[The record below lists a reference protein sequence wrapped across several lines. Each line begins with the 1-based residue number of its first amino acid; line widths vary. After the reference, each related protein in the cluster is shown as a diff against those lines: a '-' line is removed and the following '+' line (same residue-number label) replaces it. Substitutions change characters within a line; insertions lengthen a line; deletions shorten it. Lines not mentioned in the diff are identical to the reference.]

1 MSQRIDLQS
10 LIDDDG
16 SLIIGEVGKHIP
28 FPIKRFFAITNV
40 KAGDI
45 RGQHAHKKLNQV
57 LVCLS
62 GAVEVNLND
71 GRRSWSETLDQPGS
85 ALHIPPMIWAQQ
97 TYGNPST
104 VLLVF
109 CDEKYQESDY
119 LRNFEEF
126 SNAVSSS
133 DLSI

>member
-1 MSQRIDLQS
+1 MSKRIDLQS
-10 LIDDDG
+10 FIDDDG
-16 SLIIGEVGKHIP
+16 SLIVGEVGKHIP
-28 FPIKRFFAITNV
+28 FPIKRFFTISNV
-40 KAGDI
+40 KAGNI

-85 ALHIPPMIWAQQ
+85 ALHIPPMIWTQQ
-97 TYGNPST
+97 TYGDPNT

-133 DLSI
+133 DLGI

>member
-1 MSQRIDLQS
+1 MTT
-10 LIDDDG
+10 G
-16 SLIIGEVGKHIP
+16 GKHIP
-28 FPIKRFFAITNV
+28 FPIKRFFAISNV
-40 KAGDI
+40 KAGNI

-71 GRRSWSETLDQPGS
+71 GRRSWSETLDQSGS

-97 TYGNPST
+97 TYADPNT

>member
-28 FPIKRFFAITNV
+28 FPIKRLFAISKV
-40 KAGDI
+40 KAGNI

-62 GAVEVNLND
+62 GSVEVNLND
-71 GRRSWSETLDQPGS
+71 GRRSWSETLNQPGS
-85 ALHIPPMIWAQQ
+85 GLHIPPMIWTQQ
-97 TYGNPST
+97 TYGDPNT
-104 VLLVF
+104 VLLVL